1 MLVSDDSVNK
11 RAFREENIADLF
23 SGQMITIQLKKKVFI
38 VVLRLGKEKFSDILK
53 DQHPNFN
60 QNASNDVLV
69 SLNEN
74 TCGGCTMFKI
84 SISILFIA
92 FDDMKS
98 SPFEDEIQ
106 LAVKYLNWQPEMLL
120 MFAPVKTT
128 RLFTSDAPLGPRS

>member
-69 SLNEN
+69 SMQRMHHVQNIHFN
-74 TCGGCTMFKI
+74 TLHRF
-84 SISILFIA
+84 
-92 FDDMKS
+92 
-98 SPFEDEIQ
+98 
-106 LAVKYLNWQPEMLL
+106 
-120 MFAPVKTT
+120 
-128 RLFTSDAPLGPRS
+128 R

>member
-1 MLVSDDSVNK
+1 MKK
-11 RAFREENIADLF
+11 RAFREKNIADLF

-74 TCGGCTMFKI
+74 ICGGCTTFKI

-120 MFAPVKTT
+120 MFAPVKNH
-128 RLFTSDAPLGPRS
+128 SAVYI